1 MNKLENILKDL
12 KPDID
17 FKNENNLIEDGI
29 LSSFDIVTLV
39 AMLNEEYKINIT
51 VKELIPGN
59 FSSMESILKMVK
71 SLEG

>member
-51 VKELIPGN
+51 VKELIPEN